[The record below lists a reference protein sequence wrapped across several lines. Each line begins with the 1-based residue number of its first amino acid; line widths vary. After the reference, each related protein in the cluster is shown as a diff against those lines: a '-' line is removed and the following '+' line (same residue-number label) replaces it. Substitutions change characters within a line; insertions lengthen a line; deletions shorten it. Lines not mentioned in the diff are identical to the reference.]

1 MNFPLLLSRLAF
13 FSVALMGLVTSPAW
27 SADEA
32 PDAFIFRL
40 STTVLASIKADKTLQ
55 AGDVQKIMV
64 LVDNQIMPNV
74 DFQRMT
80 SSAVGPAWRK
90 ATPEQKKQLEQQ
102 FKLLLIRT
110 YSGAL
115 SQVGD
120 QQVVMR
126 PMRMAPE
133 DTEVIVRTQIKGS
146 GEPVQLDYRLEK
158 APADGLGWKIYDIN
172 VLGVWL
178 VQTYRGQFAREI
190 NARGLEGLIAT
201 LTERNQSAGSGK
213 N

>member
-1 MNFPLLLSRLAF
+1 MLHSRFIALVMSVGIGLSTFVVHA
-13 FSVALMGLVTSPAW
+13 
-27 SADEA
+27 ADEA
-32 PDAFIFRL
+32 PDALVSRL
-40 STTVLASIKADKTLQ
+40 STSVLASIKADKSLQ

-80 SSAVGPAWRK
+80 ASAIGPAWRK

-126 PMRMAPE
+126 PMRAAAE
-133 DTEVIVRTQIKGS
+133 DAEVVVRTQIKGN
-146 GEPVQLDYRLEK
+146 GEPIQLDYRLEK
-158 APADGLGWKIYDIN
+158 TPGQGAGWKIFDIN

-190 NARGLEGLIAT
+190 NANGLQALIAT
-201 LTERNQSAGSGK
+201 LTERNQQSAGRRS
-213 N
+213 

>member
-13 FSVALMGLVTSPAW
+13 FVVALIGLVTSPAW
-27 SADEA
+27 SANEA
-32 PDAFIFRL
+32 PDAFISRL

-158 APADGLGWKIYDIN
+158 APGDGPGWKIYDIN

-190 NARGLEGLIAT
+190 NANGLEGLIAT

>member
-1 MNFPLLLSRLAF
+1 MSRLAF
-13 FSVALMGLVTSPAW
+13 FCVALMGLVTSPAR
-27 SADEA
+27 SANEA
-32 PDAFIFRL
+32 PDAFISRL

-115 SQVGD
+115 SQIGD

-126 PMRMAPE
+126 PMRVAPE

-146 GEPVQLDYRLEK
+146 GDPVQLDYRLEK
-158 APADGLGWKIYDIN
+158 APGDGPGWKIYDIN

-190 NARGLEGLIAT
+190 NANGLEGLIAT

>member
-32 PDAFIFRL
+32 PDAFISRL

-133 DTEVIVRTQIKGS
+133 DTEVIVRTQIKG
-146 GEPVQLDYRLEK
+146 GGGPVQLDYRLEK
-158 APADGLGWKIYDIN
+158 VPADGPGWKIYDIN

>member
-1 MNFPLLLSRLAF
+1 MFFRYWIAGLLTT
-13 FSVALMGLVTSPAW
+13 LMLCTTPARA
-27 SADEA
+27 ADEA
-32 PDAFIFRL
+32 PDAFISRL
-40 STTVLASIKADKTLQ
+40 SSTVLASIKADKSLQ

-64 LVDNQIMPNV
+64 LVDGQIIPNM

-80 SSAVGPAWRK
+80 SSAVGPAWRS

-126 PMRMAPE
+126 PMRAAPE

-146 GEPVQLDYRLEK
+146 GDPGQLEYRLEK
-158 APADGLGWKIYDIN
+158 TPGQGAGWKIFDIN

-190 NARGLEGLIAT
+190 NARGLNALISA
-201 LTERNQSAGSGK
+201 LTERNQQSAAGK